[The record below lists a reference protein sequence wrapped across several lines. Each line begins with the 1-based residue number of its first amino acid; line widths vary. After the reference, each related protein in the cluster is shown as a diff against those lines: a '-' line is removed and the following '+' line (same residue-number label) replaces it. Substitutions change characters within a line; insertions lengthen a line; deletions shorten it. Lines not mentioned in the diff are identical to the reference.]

1 MKNENNLAL
10 DSFRTLGNSGL
21 IVSPLA
27 LGTMTFA
34 ASRWGSPND
43 VSEQIFNEYVDA
55 GGNFIDTADVYSGG
69 RSEEL
74 IGEFV
79 SERNLRDKLVIAT
92 KFGFNAEKGNPHAR
106 GNGRKHIYSA
116 LENSLRRL
124 KTDHV
129 DLYWLHVWDMVT
141 PVEEVLQTL
150 GDLIRAGKI
159 RYFGFSDNPAWYAV
173 KAATLAAAHNTPG
186 PIAMQMEY
194 SLVERSIE
202 REHIPAARECGLGI
216 CPWSPLAG
224 GFLTG
229 KYSREDEQT
238 PEQGRLGGANPFSG
252 AFTKFTKRNWEILD
266 ALQKVADEIDR
277 PLAQTALAWILAQ
290 PGITSIILGASKV
303 EQLQD
308 NLASLEIVL
317 TPKQLQIL
325 NNVSASDPAL
335 PNGFFSPELKQMIF
349 GGKTVQG
356 WQ

>member
-1 MKNENNLAL
+1 MKNENTLHL
-10 DSFRTLGNSGL
+10 DSFHALGRSGL
-21 IVSPLA
+21 VVSPLA

-34 ASRWGSPND
+34 ASRWGATD
-43 VSEQIFNEYVDA
+43 EVSKNIFNEYVDT

-74 IGEFV
+74 VGEFTA
-79 SERNLRDKLVIAT
+79 ERNLRDKLVIAT
-92 KFGFNAEKGNPHAR
+92 KFGFNTEKGNPHAG

-116 LENSLRRL
+116 LEKSLRRL
-124 KTDHV
+124 KTDYI

-150 GDLIRAGKI
+150 GDLVRAGKI

-173 KAATLAAAHNTPG
+173 KAATLATAHNIPG

-194 SLVERSIE
+194 SLVERGIE
-202 REHIPAARECGLGI
+202 REHIPAARESGLGI

-229 KYSREDEQT
+229 KYKRGDEQT

-252 AFTKFTKRNWEILD
+252 AFTKFTERNWAILD
-266 ALQKVADEIDR
+266 ALQKVADEINR
-277 PLAQTALAWILAQ
+277 PTAQVALAWISAQ
-290 PGITSIILGASKV
+290 PGITSTILGASKV
-303 EQLQD
+303 EQLND
-308 NLASLEIVL
+308 NLSSLEINL
-317 TPKQLQIL
+317 TPDQLQIL
-325 NNVSASDPAL
+325 NKISALDPAL

-349 GGKTVQG
+349 GGKPVRG
-356 WQ
+356 W